1 MSRFTRFSWG
11 KIWFVDIGPCKRFDI
26 FQLCSCFNFPNSTQ
40 VACVHIELT
49 ISPRPIFL
57 YFGECLVTESREH
70 NQCDKNCKKVNF
82 FQKLVVTFNYVQS
95 NANVVVNLID
105 LQSSWRNVEQI
116 IRPESIYKQGAKAS
130 SCDANVGKE
139 A

>member
-1 MSRFTRFSWG
+1 MF
-11 KIWFVDIGPCKRFDI
+11 KILLYSFPDLI
-26 FQLCSCFNFPNSTQ
+26 FLSCFNFPDSTQ
-40 VACVHIELT
+40 VACAHIELT
-49 ISPRPIFL
+49 ILPRPIFL

-116 IRPESIYKQGAKAS
+116 IRPESIYKQGTKAS